1 MANRDYYDILGVSR
15 SASEAEI
22 KRAYRRLA
30 KKYHPDR
37 NPDDRT
43 AETRFK
49 EVQEAYDILSDK
61 EKRAAYDRFGRVGVD
76 SQAGEPGG
84 YAWSGAGPGRTY
96 STEFNIDDLRDLFEH
111 GGGGGPFGDFFDR
124 FAQGPR
130 TARRRARRATPMR
143 GQDLE
148 HTVNMSFEQAVH
160 GATFE
165 IDLRTTTDTG
175 TKTQTLSVK
184 IPAGVRDG
192 QHIRLRGK
200 GQPGVDGGP
209 AGDLHVICRIR
220 PHRYFRRE
228 EDDIYVDVPIS
239 IAEAALGAKVEV
251 PSLEGRTTVTVP
263 PGTASGTRL
272 RLKDRGVYNATKKTR
287 GHQYVVIKIVPPKKL
302 EPHQEQ
308 VLRELLAQNPRKNVQ
323 W

>member
-1 MANRDYYDILGVSR
+1 MANRDYYDILGVPR
-15 SASEAEI
+15 SAGEAEI

-37 NPDDRT
+37 NPNDRA

-49 EVQEAYDILSDK
+49 EVQEAYDVLSDK
-61 EKRAAYDRFGRVGVD
+61 EKRAAYDRFGRAGVD
-76 SQAGEPGG
+76 PQAASPRG
-84 YAWSGAGPGRTY
+84 YAWSGSGPGGGY
-96 STEFNIDDLRDLFEH
+96 SAEFNIDDLRDLFEH

-130 TARRRARRATPMR
+130 AARRHARRATPMR

-165 IDLRTTTDTG
+165 IDLRTTTGTE

-192 QHIRLRGK
+192 QRIRLRGK

-209 AGDLHVICRIR
+209 AGDLHVICCIR

-228 EDDIYVDVPIS
+228 QDDIYVEVPIS
-239 IAEAALGAKVEV
+239 IAEATLGAKVEV
-251 PSLEGRTTVTVP
+251 PSLEGRSTVTVP
-263 PGTASGTRL
+263 PGTSSGTKL
-272 RLKDRGVYNATKKTR
+272 RLKDRGIYNAAKKTR
-287 GHQYVVIKIVPPKKL
+287 GHQYVVIKIVPPDKL
-302 EPHQEQ
+302 EPQQEQ
-308 VLRELLAQNPRKNVQ
+308 LLRELLAHNPRKNFQ